1 MISASCGKELWGTH
15 LFMQPY
21 SSQQAL
27 QKEFGQSMVMVLRF
41 APTRHY
47 LHKTGIWTEKFEK
60 MPGVVQLFSAK
71 LVLQSKAA
79 KTTCCWKCCYHQ
91 QNQARIFLARGAKF
105 QHFGR
110 DFCVEIFNLLQEM
123 LLSEFVAGNSI
134 SSNMMF
140 LQLLNAQQAL
150 QKELHNTKCFSQHF
164 HPEAMY
170 SLHAAI

>member
-1 MISASCGKELWGTH
+1 MWKRTVEHTFVHAAVQLTTSLAERVWSINGDG
-15 LFMQPY
+15 
-21 SSQQAL
+21 
-27 QKEFGQSMVMVLRF
+27 
-41 APTRHY
+41 APFRS
-47 LHKTGIWTEKFEK
+47 HKTSFAQDRNMDRKISKNAWCRAT
-60 MPGVVQLFSAK
+60 FSAK
-71 LVLQSKAA
+71 LVLHSKAA

-91 QNQARIFLARGAKF
+91 QNQAKIFLARGVKF